1 MRGAIVARSPAASTL
16 GRAILRGMASYTA
29 GARRRCGCGAAVVAV
44 AAAVAAVLLLPHRL
58 SLSALLRWSAAV
70 ARWPSRLP
78 SHPRCALA
86 ASGSA
91 ASASTSA
98 LGRGRRTSSWT
109 ASRRDVRVV
118 ATLYGR
124 RHRHVSHMCGGH
136 SGRRTDGSQFDP
148 VRARLGGH
156 GGGGADRRCASAWR
170 EVASVAAARFTS
182 TSHRRRCAARA
193 RRALAPRHRAPAAS
207 HRVGARLRRRRRQEF
222 TPGEGALGRGVGDV
236 ARAWTPADRLK
247 WQVEC

>member
-16 GRAILRGMASYTA
+16 GRAILRGLASYTA

-58 SLSALLRWSAAV
+58 SLSALLRRSAAV
-70 ARWPSRLP
+70 ARCPRGCHRTRVVPSPPAAPPHR
-78 SHPRCALA
+78 PRRR
-86 ASGSA
+86 
-91 ASASTSA
+91 

-182 TSHRRRCAARA
+182 ISHRRRCAARA